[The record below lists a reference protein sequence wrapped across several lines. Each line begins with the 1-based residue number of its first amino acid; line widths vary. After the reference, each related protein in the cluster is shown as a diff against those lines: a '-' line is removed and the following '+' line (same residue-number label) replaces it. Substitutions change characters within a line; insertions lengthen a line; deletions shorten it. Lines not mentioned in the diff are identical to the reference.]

1 MEDIKT
7 NFLER
12 RRQPFLME
20 GFYKTWERETFEI
33 RRPITARELADP
45 KLSPLGRKYM
55 LEGHASETTH
65 LLHLRYT
72 AGEPIEKLRSDLD
85 EVVAAWEDFAKV
97 QREFKGDEEWSAF
110 RFSYR
115 TDYNDIVQ
123 LVGVAI
129 LMRREDLIPRIH
141 ELCHIYRRDDSIYDA
156 LTEPFLPPAEESDK
170 YTWFHDDPYA
180 LVVDVLDSDDPN
192 EQSALMKEAVERWY
206 AANEGLPFH
215 GTHKDI
221 DDEGHGGYFGYWCF
235 ELAALCYL
243 KNIDDSR
250 FRNHLTYPKDLVD
263 FARAYRAEPDRQPPP
278 TSGAATFQVLSA
290 RPGEPCPREGV
301 WFAVHLR
308 GKEIRMRQGE
318 TMPGPKIGPS
328 GAVTW
333 YFKGP

>member
-12 RRQPFLME
+12 RRQPFLTE
-20 GFYKTWERETFEI
+20 GFYKTWVRETFEI
-33 RRPITARELADP
+33 RRRVTAEELADP
-45 KLSPLGRKYM
+45 TLSPLGRKYM
-55 LEGHASETTH
+55 LEGHASETTN

-72 AGEPIEKLRSDLD
+72 AGEPIEKLRGDLD
-85 EVVAAWEDFAKV
+85 EVVEAWEAFAKAAGV
-97 QREFKGDEEWSAF
+97 IGTQPAGSIFGF
-110 RFSYR
+110 GYR
-115 TDYNDIVQ
+115 SEYLPAVL
-123 LVGVAI
+123 LVGLTI
-129 LMRREDLIPRIH
+129 LLRREDLLPRI
-141 ELCHIYRRDDSIYDA
+141 DA
-156 LTEPFLPPAEESDK
+156 LSFSFRGVDAVYEELVSPFIPGRGFVDTWYHAEPYTE
-170 YTWFHDDPYA
+170 A
-180 LVVDVLDSDDPN
+180 LDAIDSNDPN

-206 AANEGLPFH
+206 ASNEGMPFH

-278 TSGAATFQVLSA
+278 EPGAATFQVLSA

-318 TMPGPKIGPS
+318 TMPGPEIGPS

>member
-1 MEDIKT
+1 MSE

-12 RRQPFLME
+12 RRQPFLTE
-20 GFYKTWERETFEI
+20 GFYETWERETFEI
-33 RRPITARELADP
+33 ARPIMAKQLAKP
-45 KLSPLGRKYM
+45 TLSLFSRKNI
-55 LEGHASETTH
+55 LAGNASETTH

-72 AGEPIEKLRSDLD
+72 AGEPIEKLRGDLD
-85 EVVAAWEDFAKV
+85 EVVEAWEAFAKV
-97 QREFKGDEEWSAF
+97 AGVIGAKPAGSIFGF
-110 RFSYR
+110 GYR
-115 TDYNDIVQ
+115 SEYLPAVL
-123 LVGVAI
+123 LVGLTI
-129 LMRREDLIPRIH
+129 LLRREDLLPRI
-141 ELCHIYRRDDSIYDA
+141 DA
-156 LTEPFLPPAEESDK
+156 LCFGFHGADAIYEELVAPFIAGRGFVDTWYHAEP
-170 YTWFHDDPYA
+170 YTAA
-180 LVVDVLDSDDPN
+180 LDAIDSDDPN

-206 AANEGLPFH
+206 AANEELPFH

-263 FARAYRAEPDRQPPP
+263 FARAYQAEPDRRPPP
-278 TSGAATFQVLSA
+278 ASGAAALQVLSA

-301 WFAVHLR
+301 WFAIHLR